1 MDSSQKQIKRIKKV
15 YNILYELNFFRS
27 FVIQD
32 KCNLPHY
39 IDPNQFI
46 DDDEQQEILS
56 EFLMPF
62 VKPGDK
68 HLDLIEFLIQKIS
81 KDTFDKCVL
90 YEDDPYEYRVKRI
103 RIMSSRLGILGQ
115 SKFSKNQNFSKVI
128 EGKSGVEPSVKF
140 IYELAKLA
148 KAYLKTKR
156 QERELTHRQLFLEC
170 TYTMNNLI
178 NIDINPFSVDFPIE
192 NELMQHD
199 DIQFYLNNIEEE
211 VNKDNEFLEGIQEE
225 EESKNQD
232 HQYDDEQLQIID
244 TYINQIE
251 KDVLESFEM
260 CKEDLASYKNQL
272 DFLRDQI
279 LQQIQITFDQN
290 QQFLQRIFDLG
301 KKETSKLQKKIQ
313 QQDFDKQDEKI
324 ISIDSKFQKIYR
336 NLQQI
341 QEQLVTC
348 NNRYHIDERLQ
359 NLVEK
364 IALFD
369 QDLQES
375 NQQAQ
380 QYLNNNQDF
389 MDKNNMLV
397 N

>member
-32 KCNLPHY
+32 KCNLPNY
-39 IDPNQFI
+39 IDPDQFI

-68 HLDLIEFLIQKIS
+68 HLDLIEFLIKKIS

-90 YEDDPYEYRVKRI
+90 YEDDPYEYRVKKI

-115 SKFSKNQNFSKVI
+115 SKFSKNLNFSKVI

-148 KAYLKTKR
+148 KSYLKTQR
-156 QERELTHRQLFLEC
+156 QERELAHRQLFLEC

-178 NIDINPFSVDFPIE
+178 NVDINPFSVDFPIE
-192 NELMQHD
+192 NELLQHD
-199 DIQFYLNNIEEE
+199 DIQFYINNIEEE

-225 EESKNQD
+225 KSKNQD
-232 HQYDDEQLQIID
+232 QLQDEEQPQILD
-244 TYINQIE
+244 NYINQIE

-272 DFLRDQI
+272 DFLKDQI
-279 LQQIQITFDQN
+279 LQ
-290 QQFLQRIFDLG
+290 IFDLG
-301 KKETSKLQKKIQ
+301 RKETSKLQKKIQ
-313 QQDFDKQDEKI
+313 QLDFDKQDEKI
-324 ISIDSKFQKIYR
+324 IQIDSKFQKIYR
-336 NLQQI
+336 NLQQL
-341 QEQLVTC
+341 QEQLIAC

-364 IALFD
+364 ISQFD
-369 QDLQES
+369 QDLQ
-375 NQQAQ
+375 Q
-380 QYLNNNQDF
+380 NNQE
-389 MDKNNMLV
+389 NY
-397 N
+397 